1 MSSKF
6 SQMQPL
12 VSMATD
18 SVTVGKTASS
28 RFLEGFDRIHFILAG
43 NDDIHKSLNKLEIRG
58 DPTMDHGVG
67 CPLASEKNPIDL

>member
-18 SVTVGKTASS
+18 RVTVGKRCYHIFSKV
-28 RFLEGFDRIHFILAG
+28 FDRIHFILAG
-43 NDDIHKSLNKLEIRG
+43 NDDIHKSLNEFEI
-58 DPTMDHGVG
+58 
-67 CPLASEKNPIDL
+67 